1 MSNTTTIDLMLY
13 LFNETAIT
21 ETVTVQSEIENNYLI
36 HEQFEELKDTFA
48 FLDSVAILPSQSAV
62 NAIKAYS
69 ELTASLQKVS

>member
-36 HEQFEELKDTFA
+36 HEQFEELKNTFA
-48 FLDSVAILPSQSAV
+48 CLDKVDILPSQSAV

-69 ELTASLQKVS
+69 ELTATLQKVS